1 MTENPDRSV
10 LSADEVRRWA
20 ADHRPWAVGTGDDRL
35 LRTFEFAD
43 FGDAMKFMAK
53 VEPAAERLNHHPE
66 WRNVY
71 NKVWVELT
79 THDSGGVTALDL
91 ELGEAMNTAAH
102 ELGAA

>member
-1 MTENPDRSV
+1 MTETPDRSV

-20 ADHRPWAVGTGDDRL
+20 ADHHPWAVGTGDDRL

>member
-1 MTENPDRSV
+1 
-10 LSADEVRRWA
+10 
-20 ADHRPWAVGTGDDRL
+20 
-35 LRTFEFAD
+35 
-43 FGDAMKFMAK
+43 MKFMAK

-91 ELGEAMNTAAH
+91 ELGEAMNAAAH